1 MVGQREGKKMSQS
14 YQLIE
19 GLPEA
24 WEKLGVPELRA
35 LSSLWIQQKDKLD
48 GPSLKEFTDRLKRQ
62 FSIETGILENLY
74 SLDRGVTDTLIQQG
88 LHASLIPDSQRN
100 SGNQI
105 ALMLQDH
112 QSSLDGIYD
121 FVGTTRKLSTGYI
134 KELHALLTRHQ
145 THVDGRNQYGQ
156 YHRMELLRGEFKQLP
171 NNPTR
176 QDGLVH
182 FYCPPEHVGSEMD
195 RLIELY
201 HQYEDIYP
209 EVLAAWLHHRFT
221 QIHPFQDGNGRVA
234 RCLANL
240 VLIKA
245 GWLPL
250 AILRDQRISYIDAL
264 EQADDGNLSP
274 LVGLFG
280 HIERDKMVLA
290 IGLEEAA
297 KPFPSSSQVILAAR
311 DKLVA
316 RKSRQE
322 AKLRRVKEWAPSF
335 AAEARDSLQETA
347 KQLNSTL
354 AEFWD
359 DEAKVYSEVDPT
371 GQRFY
376 YYRQDV
382 IAVARQTHH
391 YFANPSDFQVW
402 ASLTI
407 PGSVRTKLIVS
418 IHTMG
423 EQFVGMLVASAILL
437 EEEDQSREVQACAEL
452 MQMNSNDDF
461 ELTRMRF
468 LEWLEIAKTQGLEE
482 WRRRL

>member
-1 MVGQREGKKMSQS
+1 MSLN

-19 GLPEA
+19 GLPDA
-24 WEKLGVPELRA
+24 WENLSVPELRGLA
-35 LSSLWIQQKDKLD
+35 LLWVQQKDKLD

-100 SGNQI
+100 SGNQV
-105 ALMLQDH
+105 ALILQDH
-112 QSSLDGIYD
+112 QSSMDGIYD

-145 THVDGRNQYGQ
+145 THVEGRNQYGQ
-156 YHRMELLRGEFKQLP
+156 IQRMELLRGEFKQLP

-176 QDGLVH
+176 QDGIVH
-182 FYCPPEHVGSEMD
+182 LYCPPEHVGSEMD

-201 HQYEDIYP
+201 HQYENVYP
-209 EVLAAWLHHRFT
+209 EVVAAWLHHRFT

-250 AILRDQRISYIDAL
+250 AILRDQRIDYIEAL
-264 EQADDGNLSP
+264 EQADEGNLAP
-274 LVGLFG
+274 LVRLFG
-280 HIERDKMVLA
+280 DIERNKMILA
-290 IGLEEAA
+290 IGLEDTAR
-297 KPFPSSSQVILAAR
+297 PFPSSSLVIQAAR
-311 DKLVA
+311 DKLIA

-322 AKLRRVKEWAPSF
+322 AKLKRVKDWAPDF
-335 AAEARDSLQETA
+335 VAEARDSLQATA
-347 KQLNSTL
+347 RELNETL
-354 AEFWD
+354 ADFWD
-359 DEAKVYSEVDPT
+359 DEAKVHAEVDPA
-371 GQRFY
+371 GQRYY
-376 YYRQDV
+376 YYRQD
-382 IAVARQTHH
+382 IISVARQTHH

-407 PGSVRTKLIVS
+407 PGSVRTKLVIS

-437 EEEDQSREVQACAEL
+437 EEGQSREARACAEL
-452 MQMNSNDDF
+452 MQMNSNDDL
-461 ELTRMRF
+461 ELTRTRF
-468 LEWLEIAKTQGLEE
+468 LEWLELAKTQGLEE